1 MLKNTSMLLV
11 DASLLDLI
19 WSVSLFDDA
28 FSHFGSI
35 TDVSL
40 SADNTIFTFDSIP
53 DFRYLD
59 GKTIEDYIAE
69 FNDING
75 DNVLY
80 VPGFPELGNQDVPQ
94 FFLHHTEGGSSKTVG
109 KYTHAEGCDT
119 LADSHYSHAEG
130 VQSEA

>member
-1 MLKNTSMLLV
+1 MTQYALVSSKNYYDGSAFETAFGTSRSYVLKQMLKNTSMPLADV
-11 DASLLDLI
+11 SLSDLI

-80 VPGFPELGNQDVPQ
+80 VPGFPELGNQDIP
-94 FFLHHTEGGSSKTVG
+94 
-109 KYTHAEGCDT
+109 
-119 LADSHYSHAEG
+119 
-130 VQSEA
+130 